1 MDMQQWI
8 KVKKQGKIRYILF
21 HWIICAALPAAV
33 VLHIVRW
40 YANEWAVN
48 YIISAIAIRNLLFG
62 FLICFV
68 ISIILGLLTWSRYN
82 KKYKP

>member
-8 KVKKQGKIRYILF
+8 KVRKQGKIRYVLF
-21 HWIICAALPAAV
+21 HWIICAALPAAI

-40 YANEWAVN
+40 GVNSWAAS
-48 YIISAIAIRNLLFG
+48 YIFSAIAMRNLMFG
-62 FLICFV
+62 FLICSV

-82 KKYKP
+82 KQYKS